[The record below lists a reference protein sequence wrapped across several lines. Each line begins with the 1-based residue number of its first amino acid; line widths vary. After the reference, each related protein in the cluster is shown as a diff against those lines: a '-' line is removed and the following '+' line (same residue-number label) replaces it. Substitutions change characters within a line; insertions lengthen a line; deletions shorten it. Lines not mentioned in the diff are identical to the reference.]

1 MTDEAQTAVLAQL
14 ELAYER
20 HAVAEQV
27 TLGNDPELAIE
38 YQTFA
43 KRVLRARMAEEE
55 DPKPKEATIH
65 CLNCAAAYA
74 AGGT

>member
-1 MTDEAQTAVLAQL
+1 
-14 ELAYER
+14 
-20 HAVAEQV
+20 
-27 TLGNDPELAIE
+27 
-38 YQTFA
+38 
-43 KRVLRARMAEEE
+43 VLRARMAEEE